1 VARATLDVD
10 LVADLDESHAE
21 PLAGALEGR
30 FYVDAAAVREA
41 IRHRRSFNVIHLE
54 TMFKVDV
61 FVSHR
66 TPYAREQFGRRAAEV
81 VSGEPPRAACFASR
95 KDIVLAKLEWYR
107 MGGVSD
113 RPWQDILGVLRAHGH
128 HLDWAYLRQW
138 ALQLGA
144 DALLTRAR
152 QEAGLA

>member
-30 FYVDAAAVREA
+30 FYVDAAA

-66 TPYAREQFGRRAAEV
+66 TPYAREQFGRRVAEV
-81 VSGEPPRAACFASR
+81 VSG
-95 KDIVLAKLEWYR
+95 
-107 MGGVSD
+107 
-113 RPWQDILGVLRAHGH
+113 
-128 HLDWAYLRQW
+128 
-138 ALQLGA
+138 
-144 DALLTRAR
+144 
-152 QEAGLA
+152 